1 MTAAAQLFDA
11 LGAATSG
18 IRTADTRIAGPALV
32 DRARRYAAGLR
43 ALGVEPGDRVA
54 ALAHPSVD
62 LVVANLGCYVAGAVH
77 VPINTRYRGAE
88 IAHILADSGARAIAA
103 DAAGHET
110 LAAVDAAA
118 GLPRIGLD
126 GADGDWRP
134 GDAAPLPSP
143 SDRAPALLIY
153 TSGTTGKSKGVEL
166 SFGAIVGNMD
176 ALTRAWGWTA
186 GETLSLMLPLFHVHG
201 LCIGVHGAILRG
213 VDILLHR
220 GFSAPALVA
229 DVRDR
234 GATIFMGV
242 PTMYRFLL
250 EHLEAHPDDAAA
262 LARARLFTSGSA
274 PLPADDFDRFR
285 QLTGHA
291 ILERY
296 GMTET
301 LITLSNPLDGERR
314 PGSVGMPVPG
324 CKLRIVGDD
333 GAPCPPGT
341 PGELQVRGISLMTG
355 YFGAPE
361 ATAREYDGGWFRTG
375 DVAAADPDGYL
386 RIVGRTSTDIIKSG
400 GFKIAAR
407 EIEEV
412 IARHPAVREVAVY
425 GAPDPTWG
433 QAVAVAVVPAAGTDP
448 DPSTLLAELAALV
461 TDNLA
466 DYKKPRR
473 LQLLAE
479 LPRNALGKLQKHR
492 LG

>member
-1 MTAAAQLFDA
+1 
-11 LGAATSG
+11 
-18 IRTADTRIAGPALV
+18 
-32 DRARRYAAGLR
+32 
-43 ALGVEPGDRVA
+43 
-54 ALAHPSVD
+54 
-62 LVVANLGCYVAGAVH
+62 
-77 VPINTRYRGAE
+77 
-88 IAHILADSGARAIAA
+88 
-103 DAAGHET
+103 
-110 LAAVDAAA
+110 
-118 GLPRIGLD
+118 
-126 GADGDWRP
+126 
-134 GDAAPLPSP
+134 
-143 SDRAPALLIY
+143 
-153 TSGTTGKSKGVEL
+153 
-166 SFGAIVGNMD
+166 MD

-201 LCIGVHGAILRG
+201 LCIGVHGGILRG
-213 VDILLHR
+213 VNILLHR

-250 EHLEAHPDDAAA
+250 EHLDAHPGDATA

-296 GMTET
+296 GMSET

-314 PGSVGMPVPG
+314 PGSVGLPVPG
-324 CKLRIVGDD
+324 CELRIVGED
-333 GAPCPPGT
+333 GAPCPPET

-355 YFGAPE
+355 YFGNPE
-361 ATAREYDGGWFRTG
+361 ATAREYDGDWFRTG
-375 DVAAADPDGYL
+375 DVAAADPDGYV
-386 RIVGRTSTDIIKSG
+386 RILGRTSADIIKSG

-425 GAPDPTWG
+425 GAPDATWG
-433 QAVAVAVVPAAGTDP
+433 QTVAAAIVPAAGTNP
-448 DPSTLLAELAALV
+448 DADALLAELAALV
-461 TDNLA
+461 SEELA

-473 LQLLAE
+473 LQLLPE